1 MIHRA
6 VYATNQIQWRLKL
19 SNVVGVIGG
28 YILHV
33 LELQI
38 ALRVLEKATDARCVS
53 DEIPMQRHL
62 LNRPHRR
69 LPAKERL
76 DCSWIAAL
84 FLLPNAAFPS

>member
-1 MIHRA
+1 M
-6 VYATNQIQWRLKL
+6 

-76 DCSWIAAL
+76 DCSWKCSVWQKKKRC
-84 FLLPNAAFPS
+84 NPS